1 MVARSAAAVHVTKEV
16 AMLRLIAA
24 CGAAGVTLL
33 AAASLSGP
41 GGSAA
46 PASPPAMPAPAM
58 PAPAVAG
65 VAVDSFVT
73 ERDSL
78 MKDVLARIA
87 GRENAP
93 AESVFKNIKLFR
105 NVPAG
110 RIPRMMNF
118 GFGHSLGVRCAHCHV
133 ENHWADEDKPQKQ
146 IARDMVALVDTINSL
161 MLPRI
166 RNLKSEH
173 PLVTCTT
180 CHRGSR
186 KPATT
191 W

>member
-1 MVARSAAAVHVTKEV
+1 MPRW
-16 AMLRLIAA
+16 IAA
-24 CGAAGVTLL
+24 CGAVGGLLL
-33 AAASLSGP
+33 AAASLLGP
-41 GGSAA
+41 AGFAA
-46 PASPPAMPAPAM
+46 PAPPAPTPAA
-58 PAPAVAG
+58 APVAAVAPI
-65 VAVDSFVT
+65 DSFVT

-87 GRENAP
+87 GRESAP
-93 AESVFKNIKLFR
+93 AESVFKNIKLLKG
-105 NVPAG
+105 VPAG

-118 GFGHSLGVRCAHCHV
+118 GFGHSLGARCALCHV

-166 RNLKSEH
+166 KNLKSEH
-173 PLVTCTT
+173 PTVTCAT

-186 KPATT
+186 KPATSL
-191 W
+191 

>member
-118 GFGHSLGVRCAHCHV
+118 GFGHSLGVRCA
-133 ENHWADEDKPQKQ
+133 
-146 IARDMVALVDTINSL
+146 
-161 MLPRI
+161 
-166 RNLKSEH
+166 
-173 PLVTCTT
+173 
-180 CHRGSR
+180 
-186 KPATT
+186 
-191 W
+191 